1 MSVTSAILISL
12 GICVV
17 SAILEGVL
25 AGKNVKSFFAKLQF
39 PSYSPPLW
47 VWYII
52 GVVYYVICF
61 FILYRIFRHDS
72 DASLKYVALMLLL
85 IMMGVNA
92 FWNYVFFRAQN
103 LFLSF
108 FAFAF
113 YPLIAIALF
122 VCLLQFDKIAA
133 WSLVP
138 YFLYLLYAV
147 RWGYGLWKLNPN
159 PS

>member
-1 MSVTSAILISL
+1 MSVSFAILISL
-12 GICVV
+12 AICVV
-17 SAILEGVL
+17 SAIFEGVF
-25 AGKNVKSFFAKLQF
+25 AGKNVKSFFAKLRF
-39 PSYSPPLW
+39 PPYSAPLW

-52 GVVYYVICF
+52 GVIYYAICF
-61 FILYRIFRHDS
+61 FILYRIFRHSADTS
-72 DASLKYVALMLLL
+72 ITYVALALLL
-85 IMMGVNA
+85 AMMSVNA

-113 YPLIAIALF
+113 YPIIAIALF
-122 VCLLQFDKIAA
+122 ICLIQFDKPAA

-138 YFLYLLYAV
+138 YFVYMIYAV

-159 PS
+159 LR